1 MKGRKIDFPDYF
13 DGNPNFRTLKIA
25 DEIFVD
31 YCHEIDT
38 IKDIQLSI
46 EQTFLLYVVKGTVKL
61 VTPNETMRVHHDQMA
76 LVRKGSYIM
85 SETLSDQDQQFSAFL
100 FFLSD
105 GLIEEFFLTND
116 FPKPVAPKH
125 RKYVCPISATTE
137 LELYIQSIIVLLKSQ
152 QKLTAEDTLL
162 KLKAKELLLLLF
174 QTNEA
179 NGVMNVFSCSSE
191 NEESRFRRLI
201 NQNYL
206 SDITID
212 ELAFLCM
219 MSTSKFKRKF
229 KEYYKE
235 SPGKWIKEKKLEYGL
250 QLIEKTEKTIL
261 EISLEIGY
269 KSTSH
274 FIKAFKN
281 KFGVLPGK
289 IR

>member
-1 MKGRKIDFPDYF
+1 MKGRKIDFPNYF
-13 DGNPNFRTLKIA
+13 NGNPNFRTLKIA
-25 DEIFVD
+25 DEVFVD
-31 YCHEIDT
+31 YRHELDT
-38 IKDIQLSI
+38 IKDIHLSI
-46 EQTFLLYVVKGTVKL
+46 EQTFLLYVVKGVVKL
-61 VTPNETMRVHHDQMA
+61 VSPNETMEVDRGKMA

-85 SETLSDQDQQFSAFL
+85 SETLSNDEHQFSAFL

-105 GLIEEFFLTND
+105 GLIEEFFLTSD
-116 FPKPVAPKH
+116 FPAPVAPKH
-125 RKYVCPISATTE
+125 RKFVCPISATTE
-137 LELYIQSIIVLLKSQ
+137 LELYIQSIVMLLKSQ

-179 NGVMNVFSCSSE
+179 NGVMNVFSISSE
-191 NEESRFRRLI
+191 NEEARFRRLI
-201 NQNYL
+201 DQNYMN
-206 SDITID
+206 DITID
-212 ELAFLCM
+212 EMAFLCM
-219 MSTSKFKRKF
+219 MSTSNFKRKF
-229 KEYYKE
+229 KEYFGE
-235 SPGKWIKEKKLEYGL
+235 TPGKWIKEKKLEYGW